1 MYFVAWHLKGGI
13 TVPEETA
20 AARQWHGKHVSTVIN
35 TPTTTEEL

>member
-1 MYFVAWHLKGGI
+1 MKGRI

-20 AARQWHGKHVSTVIN
+20 VARQWHGKHVSIAAN